1 MLGGKRLLI
10 TGLVNA
16 DSIAFAVAER
26 AQLAGAEIV
35 LTSFD
40 RDIERTRETATLL
53 PRRAEVL
60 ELDATRPE
68 HYDRLA
74 ADLRAGWGR
83 LDGALHAVA
92 FAPRDALAGDFTAAR
107 PEGLNV
113 AFQTSAVSLSH
124 LGRVVADLAPEE
136 GASIVALDF
145 DADGRAWPVY
155 NWMGVAKAALQ
166 AVSKYLARDLGAR
179 GIRVNLVAA
188 GPLQTRAAGGIPDFQ
203 RLIDAFETTA
213 PLGWDPHDPAPVA
226 DAVCFLLSDWARAI
240 TAEVVHVDGGFHA
253 MAAPL
258 AGRDAEPVIY
268 HQRLGDERRGADE
281 RSTEP

>member
-1 MLGGKRLLI
+1 MLSGKRLLI
-10 TGLVNA
+10 TGVVNP

-40 RDIERTRETATLL
+40 RDLDRTRAAAALL
-53 PRRAEVL
+53 PRPADVL

-68 HYDRLA
+68 HFERLT
-74 ADLRAGWGR
+74 ADLRERWGR
-83 LDGALHAVA
+83 LDGALHAIA

-107 PEGLNV
+107 ADGLNV

-124 LGRVVADLAPEE
+124 LGRVVAELAPPE

-166 AVSKYLARDLGAR
+166 AVSKYLARDLGAH

-188 GPLQTRAAGGIPDFQ
+188 GPLRTRAAGGIPDFD
-203 RLIDAFETTA
+203 RLIDAFETMA
-213 PLGWDPHDPAPVA
+213 PLGWDPADPAPVA
-226 DAVCFLLSDWARAI
+226 DAVCFLLSDAGRAI
-240 TAEVVHVDGGFHA
+240 TAEVLHVDGGFHA

-258 AGRDAEPVIY
+258 REPGEPVFY
-268 HQRLGDERRGADE
+268 HPRRDDERRGAHE
-281 RSTEP
+281 RSSRP

>member
-1 MLGGKRLLI
+1 MLSGKRLLI
-10 TGLVNA
+10 TGVVNP

-40 RDIERTRETATLL
+40 RDIGQTHTTAALL
-53 PRRAEVL
+53 PRQAEIL
-60 ELDATRPE
+60 ELNATRPE
-68 HYDRLA
+68 HFERLTE
-74 ADLRAGWGR
+74 DLRERWGR

-92 FAPRDALAGDFTAAR
+92 FAPRDALAGTFTEAR
-107 PEGLNV
+107 PDGLNV

-124 LGRVVADLAPEE
+124 LARTVSALAPPD

-166 AVSKYLARDLGAR
+166 SVATYLARDLGPQ
-179 GIRVNLVAA
+179 GIRVNLVGA
-188 GPLQTRAAGGIPDFQ
+188 GPLRTRAAGGIPDFE
-203 RLIDAFETTA
+203 RLVDAFETTA
-213 PLGWDPHDPAPVA
+213 PLGWDPEDPAPVA
-226 DAVCFLLSDWARAI
+226 DAVCFLLSDWGRAI
-240 TAEVVHVDGGFHA
+240 TAEVLHVDGGFHA

-258 AGRDAEPVIY
+258 RERGEPQHY
-268 HQRLGDERRGADE
+268 HPRLGDERRGAHQ
-281 RSTEP
+281 RSSTP

>member
-1 MLGGKRLLI
+1 MLSGKRLLI
-10 TGLVNA
+10 TGVVNP

-40 RDIERTRETATLL
+40 RDVERTRESAALL
-53 PRRAEVL
+53 PTPVDVL

-68 HYDRLA
+68 HFERLTG
-74 ADLRAGWGR
+74 DLRERWGR
-83 LDGALHAVA
+83 VDGALHAVA
-92 FAPRDALAGDFTAAR
+92 FAPRDALAGDFTQAR
-107 PEGLNV
+107 PDGLNA

-124 LGRVVADLAPEE
+124 LGHLVRELAPPQ
-136 GASIVALDF
+136 GASIVGLDF

-166 AVSKYLARDLGAR
+166 AVSKYLARDLGAH

-188 GPLQTRAAGGIPDFQ
+188 GPLHTRAAGGIPDFE
-203 RLIDAFETTA
+203 RLTDAFETTA
-213 PLGWDPHDPAPVA
+213 PLGWDPEDPAPVA
-226 DAVCFLLSDWARAI
+226 DVVCFLLSDWARGI

-258 AGRDAEPVIY
+258 RDARDQHY
-268 HQRLGDERRGADE
+268 HARLGDERGAHQRTTD
-281 RSTEP
+281 P